1 MSTGKFLE
9 TLAGTRFPTPPIWL
23 MRQAGRYLP
32 EYRAV
37 RATTRSFLEFC
48 YTPDKAVEVTL
59 QPVRRFGLDAAIIFS
74 DILVVP
80 DALGQKV
87 WFEEGEGPKL
97 EALTDPADFGQLTRA
112 RLPEKLAPVYEAIRR
127 TRAELPRETALLGFA
142 GAPFTLAC
150 YMIEGGGSRDFA
162 KVKGWAYR
170 HPDSFGLLIDL
181 LVDAVVDHLVNQ
193 IDAGADAV
201 QLFDSWAGVLPE
213 EQLFGW
219 SLEPM
224 VRIAHAVHARHPKTP
239 IIAFPRAV
247 GPATLMYRRSDAFA
261 ALSIDTG
268 IGAHWAA
275 RELQPHI
282 CLQGNLDPLMLV
294 AGGAALEREATRI
307 LDKLGHGPF
316 VFNLGHGVVPQT
328 PPEHVAQLV
337 EIVRNWKPSDH
348 VKIAIILFNLGGPDS
363 LEAVQPFLRN
373 LFGDPA
379 ILRVPGFI
387 RGPLASFLARRRAPT
402 ARAIYDKI
410 GGSSPILG
418 QTEAQARALE
428 EALGDAST
436 NGAAMSACATGIR

>member
-1 MSTGKFLE
+1 MSGNKFLE
-9 TLAGTRFPTPPIWL
+9 TLAGRRFATPPVWL

-37 RATTRSFLEFC
+37 RATTKSFLEFC

-59 QPVRRFGLDAAIIFS
+59 QPIRRFGFDAAIIFS

-97 EALTDPADFGQLTRA
+97 EALTDPAQFGKLSRA
-112 RLPEKLAPVYEAIRR
+112 RLGDFLAPVYEAIRR
-127 TRAELPRETALLGFA
+127 TRAALPKETALLGFA

-150 YMIEGGGSRDFA
+150 YMIEGSGSKDFA
-162 KVKGWAYR
+162 KVKKWAYT
-170 HPDSFGLLIDL
+170 HPESFGLLIDL
-181 LVDAVVDHLVNQ
+181 LVDSVVDHLSNQ
-193 IDAGADAV
+193 VEAGADGV

-213 EQLFGW
+213 EQLFRW
-219 SLEPM
+219 SLDPL
-224 VRIAHAVHARHPKTP
+224 VRIAKGLRERHPSIP

-247 GPATLMYRRSDAFA
+247 GPAALMYRRPDSFT

-275 RELQPHI
+275 KELQPHI
-282 CLQGNLDPLMLV
+282 CVQGNLDPIMLV

-307 LDKLGHGPF
+307 LDKLGHGSF

-337 EIVRNWKPSDH
+337 EIVRNWKP
-348 VKIAIILFNLGGPDS
+348 G
-363 LEAVQPFLRN
+363 
-373 LFGDPA
+373 
-379 ILRVPGFI
+379 
-387 RGPLASFLARRRAPT
+387 
-402 ARAIYDKI
+402 
-410 GGSSPILG
+410 
-418 QTEAQARALE
+418 TE
-428 EALGDAST
+428 
-436 NGAAMSACATGIR
+436 

>member
-1 MSTGKFLE
+1 MSGNKFLE
-9 TLAGTRFPTPPIWL
+9 TLAGRRFATPPVWL

-37 RATTRSFLEFC
+37 RATTKSFLEFC

-59 QPVRRFGLDAAIIFS
+59 QPIRRFGFDAAIIFS

-97 EALTDPADFGQLTRA
+97 EALTDPAQFGKLSRA
-112 RLPEKLAPVYEAIRR
+112 RLGDFLAPVYEAIKK
-127 TRAELPRETALLGFA
+127 TRAALPKETALLGFA

-150 YMIEGGGSRDFA
+150 YMIEGSGSKDFA
-162 KVKGWAYR
+162 KVKKWAYA
-170 HPDSFGLLIDL
+170 HPESFGLLIDL
-181 LVDAVVDHLVNQ
+181 LVDSVIDHLSNQ
-193 IDAGADAV
+193 VEAGADGV

-213 EQLFGW
+213 EQLFRW
-219 SLEPM
+219 SLDPL
-224 VRIAHAVHARHPKTP
+224 VRIAKGLRERHPSIP

-247 GPATLMYRRSDAFA
+247 GPAALMYRRPDSFT

-275 RELQPHI
+275 KELQPHI
-282 CLQGNLDPLMLV
+282 CVQGNLDPIMLV

-307 LDKLGHGPF
+307 LDKLGHGSF

-337 EIVRNWKPSDH
+337 EIVRNWKP
-348 VKIAIILFNLGGPDS
+348 G
-363 LEAVQPFLRN
+363 
-373 LFGDPA
+373 
-379 ILRVPGFI
+379 
-387 RGPLASFLARRRAPT
+387 
-402 ARAIYDKI
+402 
-410 GGSSPILG
+410 
-418 QTEAQARALE
+418 TE
-428 EALGDAST
+428 
-436 NGAAMSACATGIR
+436 

>member
-1 MSTGKFLE
+1 MTAGKFLQ

-48 YTPDKAVEVTL
+48 YAPEKAVEVTL
-59 QPVRRFGLDAAIIFS
+59 QPIRRYGLDAAIIFS

-97 EALTDPADFGQLTRA
+97 EPLTDPAQFGQLSRA
-112 RLPEKLAPVYEAIRR
+112 RLAEHLAPVYAAISQARR
-127 TRAELPRETALLGFA
+127 ALPAEVALLGFA

-150 YMIEGGGSRDFA
+150 YMIEGGSSRDFA

-181 LVDAVVDHLVNQ
+181 LVEAIVDHLAAQV
-193 IDAGADAV
+193 DAGADAV

-224 VRIAHAVHARHPKTP
+224 VRIAHGLRARHPKVP

-247 GPATLMYRRSDAFA
+247 GPAALMYRRPDVFS

-275 RELQPHI
+275 RELQPTL
-282 CLQGNLDPLMLV
+282 CVQGNLDPIMLV
-294 AGGAALEREATRI
+294 TGGPAMKREATRI
-307 LDKLGHGPF
+307 LDKLGHGSF

-328 PPEHVAQLV
+328 PPEHVAELV
-337 EIVRNWKPSDH
+337 ETVRTWKPS
-348 VKIAIILFNLGGPDS
+348 A
-363 LEAVQPFLRN
+363 
-373 LFGDPA
+373 
-379 ILRVPGFI
+379 
-387 RGPLASFLARRRAPT
+387 
-402 ARAIYDKI
+402 
-410 GGSSPILG
+410 
-418 QTEAQARALE
+418 
-428 EALGDAST
+428 
-436 NGAAMSACATGIR
+436 

>member
-1 MSTGKFLE
+1 MSVGKFLQ
-9 TLAGTRFPTPPIWL
+9 TLAGTRYPTPPVWL

-48 YTPDKAVEVTL
+48 YTPDKSVEVTL
-59 QPVRRFGLDAAIIFS
+59 QPIRRFGLDAAIIFS

-97 EALTDPADFGQLTRA
+97 EALADPAEFGQLSRA
-112 RLPEKLAPVYEAIRR
+112 RLADKLAPVYEAITSVRR
-127 TRAELPRETALLGFA
+127 ALPAETALLGFA

-150 YMIEGGGSRDFA
+150 YMIEGSGSRDFA
-162 KVKGWAYR
+162 KVKLWAYR

-181 LVDAVVDHLVNQ
+181 LVEAIVDHLAYQ

-201 QLFDSWAGVLPE
+201 QLFDSWAGILPE
-213 EQLFGW
+213 EQLFRW

-224 VRIAHAVHARHPKTP
+224 VRIAKGLRERHPEVP

-247 GPATLMYRRSDAFA
+247 GPAALMYRRPDVFT

-275 RELQPHI
+275 ENLQPQI
-282 CLQGNLDPLMLV
+282 CLQGNLDPIMLV
-294 AGGAALEREATRI
+294 AGGTALEHEARRI
-307 LDKLGHGPF
+307 LDKLGGGPF
-316 VFNLGHGVVPQT
+316 VFNLGHGVIPQT

-337 EIVRNWKPSDH
+337 DIVRNWKPS
-348 VKIAIILFNLGGPDS
+348 V
-363 LEAVQPFLRN
+363 
-373 LFGDPA
+373 
-379 ILRVPGFI
+379 
-387 RGPLASFLARRRAPT
+387 T
-402 ARAIYDKI
+402 
-410 GGSSPILG
+410 
-418 QTEAQARALE
+418 
-428 EALGDAST
+428 
-436 NGAAMSACATGIR
+436 

>member
-1 MSTGKFLE
+1 MSGNKFLE
-9 TLAGTRFPTPPIWL
+9 TLAGRRFATPPVWL

-37 RATTRSFLEFC
+37 RATTKSFLEFC

-59 QPVRRFGLDAAIIFS
+59 QPIRRFGFDAAIIFS

-97 EALTDPADFGQLTRA
+97 EALTDPAQFGKLSRA
-112 RLPEKLAPVYEAIRR
+112 RLGDFLAPVYEAIKQ
-127 TRAELPRETALLGFA
+127 TRAALPKETALLGFA

-150 YMIEGGGSRDFA
+150 YMIEGSGSKDFA
-162 KVKGWAYR
+162 KVKKWAYA
-170 HPDSFGLLIDL
+170 HPESFGLLIDL
-181 LVDAVVDHLVNQ
+181 LVDSVVDHLSNQ
-193 IDAGADAV
+193 VEAGADGV

-213 EQLFGW
+213 EQLFRW
-219 SLEPM
+219 SLDPL
-224 VRIAHAVHARHPKTP
+224 VRIAKGLRERHPSIP

-247 GPATLMYRRSDAFA
+247 GPAALMYRRPDSFT

-275 RELQPHI
+275 KELQPHI
-282 CLQGNLDPLMLV
+282 CVQGNLDPIMLV

-307 LDKLGHGPF
+307 LDKLGHGSF

-337 EIVRNWKPSDH
+337 EIVRNWKP
-348 VKIAIILFNLGGPDS
+348 G
-363 LEAVQPFLRN
+363 
-373 LFGDPA
+373 
-379 ILRVPGFI
+379 
-387 RGPLASFLARRRAPT
+387 
-402 ARAIYDKI
+402 
-410 GGSSPILG
+410 
-418 QTEAQARALE
+418 TE
-428 EALGDAST
+428 
-436 NGAAMSACATGIR
+436 

>member
-1 MSTGKFLE
+1 MSGSKFLE
-9 TLAGTRFPTPPIWL
+9 TLAGRRFATPPVWL

-37 RATTRSFLEFC
+37 RATTKSFLEFC

-59 QPVRRFGLDAAIIFS
+59 QPIRRFGFDAAIIFS

-97 EALTDPADFGQLTRA
+97 EALTDPAQFGKLSRA
-112 RLPEKLAPVYEAIRR
+112 RLGDFLAPVYEAIKQ
-127 TRAELPRETALLGFA
+127 TRAALPKETALLGFA

-150 YMIEGGGSRDFA
+150 YMIEGSGSKDFA
-162 KVKGWAYR
+162 KVKKWAYA
-170 HPDSFGLLIDL
+170 HPESFGLLIDL
-181 LVDAVVDHLVNQ
+181 LVDSVVDHLSNQ
-193 IDAGADAV
+193 VEAGADGV

-213 EQLFGW
+213 EQLFRW
-219 SLEPM
+219 SLDPL
-224 VRIAHAVHARHPKTP
+224 VRIAKGLRERHPSIP

-247 GPATLMYRRSDAFA
+247 GPAALMYRRPDCFS

-275 RELQPHI
+275 KELQPHI
-282 CLQGNLDPLMLV
+282 CLQGNLDPIMLV

-307 LDKLGHGPF
+307 LDKLGHGSF

-337 EIVRNWKPSDH
+337 EIVRNWKPD
-348 VKIAIILFNLGGPDS
+348 
-363 LEAVQPFLRN
+363 
-373 LFGDPA
+373 
-379 ILRVPGFI
+379 
-387 RGPLASFLARRRAPT
+387 
-402 ARAIYDKI
+402 
-410 GGSSPILG
+410 GS
-418 QTEAQARALE
+418 
-428 EALGDAST
+428 
-436 NGAAMSACATGIR
+436 

>member
-1 MSTGKFLE
+1 MSTGKFLQ

-32 EYRAV
+32 EYHAV

-59 QPVRRFGLDAAIIFS
+59 QPIRRFGFDAAIIFS
-74 DILVVP
+74 DILVIP

-97 EALTDPADFGQLTRA
+97 EALTDPAEFGRLSRA
-112 RLPEKLAPVYEAIRR
+112 RLAEHLAPVYEAIRQAAR
-127 TRAELPRETALLGFA
+127 GLAEGDRPAGLRRRAFHARLLHDRRRRQPRLRQGQ
-142 GAPFTLAC
+142 
-150 YMIEGGGSRDFA
+150 
-162 KVKGWAYR
+162 GWAYS

-181 LVDAVVDHLVNQ
+181 LVDAIVDHLTYQ
-193 IDAGADAV
+193 IEAGADAV

-224 VRIAHAVHARHPKTP
+224 VRIAHALRARHPKTP

-247 GPATLMYRRSDAFA
+247 GPATLMYRRPDAFTV
-261 ALSIDTG
+261 LSIDTG

-275 RELQPHI
+275 QELQPHI

-294 AGGAALEREATRI
+294 AGGVALEREATRI
-307 LDKLGHGPF
+307 LDKLGHGSF

-337 EIVRNWKPSDH
+337 EIVRNWKPST
-348 VKIAIILFNLGGPDS
+348 S
-363 LEAVQPFLRN
+363 
-373 LFGDPA
+373 
-379 ILRVPGFI
+379 
-387 RGPLASFLARRRAPT
+387 
-402 ARAIYDKI
+402 
-410 GGSSPILG
+410 
-418 QTEAQARALE
+418 
-428 EALGDAST
+428 
-436 NGAAMSACATGIR
+436 